1 MNKLSQLEK
10 DIEKL
15 HALVR
20 TLSEELLAKDEIIKG
35 KNLEIEKLKML
46 EDYYTELL
54 TLHNKKKFG
63 SSSEKQAADQIS
75 FLDLF
80 DEAELTKP
88 PISLEPETEKVFDKV
103 PTKKKKKAGRG
114 DFAKDLETEVI
125 EYKLEG
131 GELICD
137 ECSSELTTMKKEI
150 RTEIKII
157 PAQVKR
163 VEHVTYS
170 YSCRSCDKEGL
181 SGFIKKA
188 PSPKALI
195 PKSLVSPS
203 LMSYILNQKYTLALP
218 LYRQEQEFKRLG
230 INLSR
235 QNLSNWTIKGA
246 SLLKDLYRELKDELL
261 TQELLHADETT
272 LEVLEEPGRKA
283 TQKSYMWLYRSSRS
297 SKRPVILFDYK
308 TSRSGDHA
316 KVFLEGWQGSYLHCD
331 GYAGYRKIEGK
342 KLCGCWA
349 HVKRKFH
356 EAWQANK
363 KNEEAKKCEDY
374 ISKLFA
380 LEKRADKSGLT
391 GEARL
396 KMRKKE
402 SRELV
407 TSFYDYLEKLST
419 RTLPKSL
426 LGKAI
431 TYAQN
436 QRKYLTSFLEDP
448 RIQLSNNLAEQSI
461 RPFVIGRNN
470 WLFSASPRGASS
482 SALIYSVIQTAIA
495 NGLKPYH
502 YLNYIFEEI
511 QLNEKLQ
518 VVDLLPWSDKI
529 PEQCKK

>member
-1 MNKLSQLEK
+1 MDKLSKLKK
-10 DIEKL
+10 DNEKL
-15 HALVR
+15 SALVKS
-20 TLSEELLAKDEIIKG
+20 LSEELLSKDELIKN
-35 KNLEIEKLKML
+35 KDQQIKELRML

-54 TLHNKKKFG
+54 KLHNKKKFG

-75 FLDLF
+75 LLDLF
-80 DEAELTKP
+80 DEAELTKL
-88 PISLEPETEKVFDKV
+88 PISFEPEADKVFEKVPAKR
-103 PTKKKKKAGRG
+103 KKKAGRG
-114 DFAKDLETEVI
+114 DFAKDLETEII
-125 EYKLEG
+125 EYKLDE
-131 GELICD
+131 GELVCD
-137 ECSSELTTMKKEI
+137 ECGSELATMKKEI

-163 VEHVTYS
+163 VEHVTYT

-181 SGFIKKA
+181 SSFIKKA

-203 LMSYILNQKYTLALP
+203 LMAYILNQKYTLALP

-246 SLLKDLYRELKDELL
+246 GLLKGLYKELKDELL
-261 TQELLHADETT
+261 NQELLHGDETT

-283 TQKSYMWLYRSSRS
+283 TQKSYMWLYRTSRH
-297 SKRPVILFDYK
+297 SKKPVILFDYK
-308 TSRSGDHA
+308 TSRSGDNA
-316 KVFLEGWQGSYLHCD
+316 KVFLENWKGSYLHCD
-331 GYAGYRKIEGK
+331 GYAGYKKIEGK

-349 HVKRKFH
+349 HAKRKFH

-363 KNEEAKKCEDY
+363 KNQEAKKCEDY

-380 LEKRADKSGLT
+380 LEKRADEKVLT
-391 GEARL
+391 NEARL
-396 KMRKKE
+396 EMRKEE
-402 SRELV
+402 SSKLV
-407 TSFYDYLEKLST
+407 TSFYDYLEELSAT
-419 RTLPKSL
+419 TLPQSL

-436 QRKYLTSFLEDP
+436 QREYLTTFLEDP

-482 SALIYSVIQTAIA
+482 SALIYSIIQTAIA
-495 NGLKPYH
+495 NNLKPYH
-502 YLNYIFEEI
+502 YLNHIFEEI
-511 QLNEKLQ
+511 QLNEELQ

-529 PEQCKK
+529 PVECKK